1 MTRVIRISRLKV
13 FLATWLIGLSLVLF
27 PLSGHPV
34 SRAAGLTPAQRQ
46 LQTILSR
53 RHYWQQR
60 LKSEQHQEWRLQTQL
75 TTTHRNLSHQE
86 YKLRNERARS
96 ATQQL
101 QLLSALQNDQQQVQ
115 SVRTQ
120 LDTTRIRYRA
130 VHKQAEA
137 LLIRLRQLKA
147 RIKRELGHVREALVQ
162 IYELSQVSP
171 LESVL
176 QAGSLTDLLR
186 QQSFVSEIGAQD
198 TAILKWAR
206 NEHTLVFK
214 AASVYLAKMREL
226 RALQAQEADQLKL
239 VVVETQRENLLL
251 IKARRLTQRRQESI
265 RRMEDSI
272 RTLARQEH
280 QELTGASN
288 AAQTDQ
294 KAIVQDQQAAERV
307 AYIIGQ
313 ESGVY
318 PDIGGAPGT
327 LQWPVVGP
335 ITQGFGPSPYAFE
348 PAVTYHGVFYPHF
361 HTGIDIAAP
370 FQTPIRAAGAG
381 RVIFASLFVPG
392 QPHVSYG
399 LCVIIMHSG
408 RLSTLYAHLDNA
420 LGLRVQVGQ
429 VVAAGQIIGY
439 EGVTGNT
446 TGPHLH
452 FEVRVNE
459 IWVNPLTYL
468 PPEPTE

>member
-1 MTRVIRISRLKV
+1 MGICSSARL
-13 FLATWLIGLSLVLF
+13 
-27 PLSGHPV
+27 
-34 SRAAGLTPAQRQ
+34 
-46 LQTILSR
+46 
-53 RHYWQQR
+53 
-60 LKSEQHQEWRLQTQL
+60 
-75 TTTHRNLSHQE
+75 
-86 YKLRNERARS
+86 
-96 ATQQL
+96 
-101 QLLSALQNDQQQVQ
+101 
-115 SVRTQ
+115 
-120 LDTTRIRYRA
+120 
-130 VHKQAEA
+130 
-137 LLIRLRQLKA
+137 
-147 RIKRELGHVREALVQ
+147 
-162 IYELSQVSP
+162 
-171 LESVL
+171 
-176 QAGSLTDLLR
+176 
-186 QQSFVSEIGAQD
+186 
-198 TAILKWAR
+198 
-206 NEHTLVFK
+206 
-214 AASVYLAKMREL
+214 
-226 RALQAQEADQLKL
+226 
-239 VVVETQRENLLL
+239 
-251 IKARRLTQRRQESI
+251 
-265 RRMEDSI
+265 
-272 RTLARQEH
+272 EH
-280 QELTGASN
+280 QELTGAAN

-307 AYIIGQ
+307 AFIIGQ

-408 RLSTLYAHLDNA
+408 RLSTLYAHLDNT